1 MSEVL
6 FETAATA
13 TAADVI
19 PVTRELGRWVGEL
32 RYSDVPDEVI
42 AHAKTCL
49 LDALGCGL
57 FGSAQVWSQI
67 AADVAAEASG
77 GRGALLLGR
86 ADTASPADAALANGT
101 AIHGYEIDD
110 VHVSSSYHP
119 ASVSVPAALA
129 ILGARGGSGRDLL
142 LALVAGYEIGIRT
155 GICAGT
161 THSTSGFHVTG
172 TVGPVGAG
180 ATAAKALGLDAERS
194 THAIAIGATQ
204 ASGLYSARIGA
215 MAKRFHAGRAS
226 QSGVIAALLAEKGF
240 TGSLEAIE
248 APFGGWMS
256 TLHGQSASETML
268 EGLGHHWET
277 ARVGFKVYAACA
289 SAHTTV
295 DAVEAMADQGL
306 TAENLDQL
314 TIWLTKKGHTNVGWR
329 YVPGEVVSAQMNASF
344 TAAIKLLDG
353 DAFVRQYL
361 PERLADPRVLAIIDR
376 IEMRHDPE
384 LDKAGAA
391 KRHAIRAEAKLRD
404 GRRIEVAVQDRLG
417 SAERPVPPERIR
429 QKFRTLVEGR
439 LSPAVADEVEALIAG
454 LDREEHLDRLLSLLA
469 SVATQ
474 VAES

>member
-1 MSEVL
+1 MSEALVHPSSAG
-6 FETAATA
+6 AATEA
-13 TAADVI
+13 V
-19 PVTRELGRWVGEL
+19 PVTRELGRWVAGL
-32 RYSDVPDEVI
+32 GYDDVPDAVI
-42 AHAKTCL
+42 AHAKTCV

-57 FGSAQVWSQI
+57 FASSQVWSRI
-67 AADVAAEASG
+67 AADLAAEASG
-77 GRGALLLGR
+77 GRGALLFGR

-129 ILGARGGSGRDLL
+129 VLGSRGGSGRDLL
-142 LALVAGYEIGIRT
+142 LALVAGYEVGIRT

-172 TVGPVGAG
+172 TVGPIGAA
-180 ATAAKALGLDAERS
+180 ATAAKALGLNAEGS

-248 APFGGWMS
+248 APFGGFMS
-256 TLHGQSASETML
+256 TLHGQSPPETML
-268 EGLGHHWET
+268 EGLGRHWET
-277 ARVGFKVYAACA
+277 GRVGFKVYSACA

-295 DAVEAMADQGL
+295 DAVEAMMRQGL
-306 TAENLDQL
+306 TAENLKAL
-314 TIWLTKKGHTNVGWR
+314 TIWMTKKGHTNVGWR

-344 TAAIKLLDG
+344 TAAVKLLDG
-353 DAFVRQYL
+353 DAFVRQYQ
-361 PERLADPRVLAIIDR
+361 PERLADPRVMSIIDR
-376 IEMRHDPE
+376 IDIRHDPE

-391 KRHAIRAEAKLRD
+391 KRHAIRAEAELGD

-429 QKFRTLVEGR
+429 QKFRTLVEDRFAG
-439 LSPAVADEVEALIAG
+439 PAVDELEALVRD
-454 LDREEHLDRLLSLLA
+454 LDKQDDLGRLLSLLA
-469 SVATQ
+469 SA
-474 VAES
+474 ALPER

>member
-1 MSEVL
+1 MSDALVNSPAVTPTA
-6 FETAATA
+6 ET
-13 TAADVI
+13 V
-19 PVTRELGRWVGEL
+19 PVTRELGRWVAEL
-32 RYSDVPDEVI
+32 QYDDVPGDVI
-42 AHAKTCL
+42 AHAKMCL

-57 FGSAQVWSQI
+57 FGSAQVWSRI
-67 AADVAAEASG
+67 AAEVAAEASG

-129 ILGARGGSGRDLL
+129 VLGSRGGSGRDLL
-142 LALVAGYEIGIRT
+142 LALVAGYEVGIRT

-172 TVGPVGAG
+172 TVGPIGAG
-180 ATAAKALGLDAERS
+180 ATAAKALRLDAERS
-194 THAIAIGATQ
+194 THAVAIGATQ

-248 APFGGWMS
+248 APFGGFMS
-256 TLHGQSASETML
+256 TLHGQSAPATML
-268 EGLGHHWET
+268 DGLGRHWET
-277 ARVGFKVYAACA
+277 ARVGFKVYSACA

-295 DAVEAMADQGL
+295 DAVEAMMGQGL
-306 TAENLDQL
+306 TAENLKAL
-314 TIWLTKKGHTNVGWR
+314 TIWMTRKGHTNVGWR
-329 YVPGEVVSAQMNASF
+329 YVPGEVVSAQMNASY
-344 TAAIKLLDG
+344 TAAVKLLDG
-353 DAFVRQYL
+353 EAFVRQYQ
-361 PERLADPRVLAIIDR
+361 PERLADPRVLEIIDR
-376 IEMRHDPE
+376 IDMRHDPE

-391 KRHAIRAEAKLRD
+391 KRHAIRAEAELHD
-404 GRRIEVAVQDRLG
+404 GRKINVAVQDRLG

-429 QKFRTLVEGR
+429 QKFRTLVAG
-439 LSPAVADEVEALIAG
+439 SVDAKVADEIEAVVSS
-454 LDREEHLDRLLSLLA
+454 LDEHGSLDRLLALLA
-469 SVATQ
+469 SA
-474 VAES
+474 APLKEGP